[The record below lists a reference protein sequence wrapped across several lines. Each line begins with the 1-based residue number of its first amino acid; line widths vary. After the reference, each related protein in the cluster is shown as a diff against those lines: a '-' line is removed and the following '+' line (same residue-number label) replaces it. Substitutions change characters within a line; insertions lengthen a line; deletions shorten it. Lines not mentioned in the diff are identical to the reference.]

1 LTLSLDPV
9 QPLSAETRRRVE
21 LARLEADVAY
31 FCARLELVGQ
41 PVSSNQVAQRKAY
54 WHLYKQL
61 SSRVAAAQE
70 TQPKVFSLDGLFD
83 G

>member
-1 LTLSLDPV
+1 LNLSLDTP
-9 QPLSAETRRRVE
+9 QPMSAETRRRVE
-21 LARLEADVAY
+21 LARLEADVSY
-31 FCARLELVGQ
+31 FCARLELFGE
-41 PVSSNQVAQRKAY
+41 PVSSNQAAQRRAFRY
-54 WHLYKQL
+54 LYKQL

>member
-1 LTLSLDPV
+1 LNLSLDTP
-9 QPLSAETRRRVE
+9 QPMSAETRRRVE

-41 PVSSNQVAQRKAY
+41 PVSSNQAAQRKAF

-61 SSRVAAAQE
+61 SSRVAAVQE
-70 TQPKVFSLDGLFD
+70 TQPKAFSLDGLFD